1 MYNLGEYNE
10 MTLVKKEAM
19 GWFLD
24 GGKLGNVLL
33 PNRVVP
39 KNCKLGDTLQVFLYL
54 DSEDRL
60 IATTLPPLATVGE
73 LAYLEVGA
81 VNDVGA
87 FMKWGLDK
95 DLLVPFSEQKEP
107 MQAGQSHLVYLYL
120 DKSNRIVASERL
132 NRFFKEEAHPFQ
144 FNDRVNITVYG
155 PTDLGMKV
163 VVENRYWGVIHGADL
178 NKPLDMGQKL
188 DAYIKHPRPDGKLDI
203 SLISMGYGKTDDLSV
218 LILEKLAQ
226 ADGYIAISDKSG
238 AEEIKAYFGVSKRVF
253 KMALGKLYKE
263 RKITIEKQGI
273 RLN

>member
-1 MYNLGEYNE
+1 MFELGRYND

-24 GGKLGNVLL
+24 GGRFGNVLL

-39 KNCKLGDTLQVFLYL
+39 KACRPGDTLQVFLYL

-60 IATTLPPLATVGE
+60 IATTQHPLATVGE
-73 LAYLEVGA
+73 LACLEVAA
-81 VNDVGA
+81 VNEVGA

-95 DLLVPFSEQKEP
+95 DLLVPFSEQKEA
-107 MQAGQSHLVYLYL
+107 MEAGQTRLVYLYL
-120 DKSNRIVASERL
+120 DNSKRIVASERL
-132 NRFFKEEAHPFQ
+132 NRFFKDEAHPFQ
-144 FNDRVNITVYG
+144 FNDKVNITVYG

-178 NKPLDMGQKL
+178 NRPLKMGQKL
-188 DAYIKHPRPDGKLDI
+188 DAYIKHPRPDGKLDV
-203 SLISMGYGKTDDLSV
+203 SLIPMGYGKTDDLST
-218 LILEKLAQ
+218 LILEKLGQ
-226 ADGYIAISDKSG
+226 ADGYIAISDKSS
-238 AEEIKAYFGVSKRVF
+238 ADEIKDYFGVSKRVF